1 MAKRPRPRTMLLLM
15 PRTGREPS
23 PVMDDALR
31 RRVLGLAGLGVR
43 ARNAV
48 VGVEMV
54 RAAALSGTLQ
64 LALVAEDASRHSR
77 DKVLPLL
84 MAKGI
89 TIVDGFPAAELGAV
103 AGREVTAAIGIVDA
117 PLAKG
122 IRGALGSA
130 GE

>member
-1 MAKRPRPRTMLLLM
+1 
-15 PRTGREPS
+15 
-23 PVMDDALR
+23 MDDALR

-54 RAAALSGTLQ
+54 RAAALSGTLK

-84 MAKGI
+84 AAKGI

-103 AGREVTAAIGIVDA
+103 AGREATAAIGIVDA

>member
-1 MAKRPRPRTMLLLM
+1 
-15 PRTGREPS
+15 
-23 PVMDDALR
+23 MDDALR
-31 RRVLGLAGLGVR
+31 RRLLGLAGLGVR

-54 RAAALSGTLQ
+54 RAAALSGTLK

-84 MAKGI
+84 VAKGI
-89 TIVDGFPAAELGAV
+89 MIVDGFPAAELGAV

>member
-1 MAKRPRPRTMLLLM
+1 MI
-15 PRTGREPS
+15 
-23 PVMDDALR
+23 DAELR
-31 RRVLGLAGLGVR
+31 RRLLGLAGLGVR

-54 RAAALSGTLQ
+54 RAAALSGTLK

-77 DKVLPLL
+77 DKVLRLL
-84 MAKGI
+84 VAKGI

-103 AGREVTAAIGIVDA
+103 AGREATAAIGIVDA

>member
-1 MAKRPRPRTMLLLM
+1 MI
-15 PRTGREPS
+15 
-23 PVMDDALR
+23 DAEVR
-31 RRVLGLAGLGVR
+31 RRVLALAGLGVR

-54 RAAALSGTLQ
+54 RAAAQSGALK

-77 DKVLPLL
+77 DKVLPMLT
-84 MAKGI
+84 AKGI
-89 TIVDGFPAAELGAV
+89 TIIDGFPAAELGAV
-103 AGREVTAAIGIVDA
+103 AGRESTAAIGIVDA

>member
-1 MAKRPRPRTMLLLM
+1 MI
-15 PRTGREPS
+15 
-23 PVMDDALR
+23 DAEVR
-31 RRVLGLAGLGVR
+31 RRLLALAGLGVR

-54 RAAALSGTLQ
+54 RAAALSGKLK

-77 DKVLPLL
+77 EKLLPLL
-84 MAKGI
+84 TAKGI
-89 TIVDGFPAAELGAV
+89 AVLDGFPAAELGAV
-103 AGREVTAAIGIVDA
+103 AGREAAAAIGIVDA